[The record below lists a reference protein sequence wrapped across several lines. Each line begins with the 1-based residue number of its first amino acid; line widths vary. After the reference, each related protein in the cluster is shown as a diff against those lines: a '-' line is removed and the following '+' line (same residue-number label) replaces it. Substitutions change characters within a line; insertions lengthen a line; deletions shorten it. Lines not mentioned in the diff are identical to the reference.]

1 MKSKQKAED
10 EAKKIDEKKITRLE
24 IINHA
29 KNDRSIGRLLTLH
42 KSLGD
47 FNSIEIQLQDGG
59 KTLKIFLD

>member
-10 EAKKIDEKKITRLE
+10 ESKKIDEKKITRVE

-29 KNDRSIGRLLTLH
+29 KNDKSIGRLLTLH

-47 FNSIEIQLQDGG
+47 FNAIEIHLQDGG

>member
-1 MKSKQKAED
+1 MTPLQKAED
-10 EAKKIDEKKITRLE
+10 KGKKIDEKKITRLE

-29 KNDRSIGRLLTLH
+29 QNDKSIGRLLTLH

-47 FNSIEIQLQDGG
+47 FNAIEIHLQDGG

>member
-1 MKSKQKAED
+1 MTTKQKAED
-10 EAKKIDEKKITRLE
+10 EGKMIDEEKITRLE

-29 KNDRSIGRLLTLH
+29 KNDRQIGRLLTLH